1 MAQRTII
8 ETGTA
13 TQRFAFY
20 LATTHEKMRFYLFEQ
35 PAEDGSTVVE
45 TIDVLDR
52 GRLLG
57 AGNKETAKL
66 WATRLRLTNYVYVR
80 V

>member
-1 MAQRTII
+1 MVQRTIV
-8 ETGTA
+8 ETGKA

-35 PAEDGSTVVE
+35 PAEDGSTVAE
-45 TIDVLDR
+45 TIDFLDR
-52 GRLLG
+52 SRLLG
-57 AGNKETAKL
+57 AGNKDTAKL
-66 WATRLRLTNYVYVR
+66 WAKRLGLTNYVYVR